1 MIANITKGE
10 DFGGIFRYLLKENKD
25 AEIIG
30 GNVGG
35 QTPQE
40 LETEF
45 EMFSSLNPKVQKTVT
60 HFSLAFA
67 PEDGEIDR
75 ETKVR
80 IADRIITEMG
90 YSYAQHLI
98 VSHGRNDPG
107 HDEEHNHDHLHIV
120 ANSVDLSGRWVDDF
134 QNYPRL
140 EKILRRIEQAENLR
154 QVESSWCVKH
164 NAPTHGQK
172 QRHKREL
179 REVAEGVRDIATAPV
194 SDRLQLAIDRAAAEN
209 QTVGDFAV
217 QLARAGI
224 TCKLKITRTGKVQG
238 ISYQMEGV
246 SFQGNQL
253 YDASLPKLQSV
264 YSLNFDFVRDGQ
276 KIEMAAERLPQLEA
290 PAQIL
295 ETPAILPPLQEVKM
309 PSHERNIANSDRVVR
324 SRQRDRGR

>member
-40 LETEF
+40 LATEF

-75 ETKVR
+75 ETKIR

-120 ANSVDLSGRWVDDF
+120 ANSVDLGGRWVDDF

-140 EKILRRIEQAENLR
+140 EKILRQIEQTENLR
-154 QVESSWCVKH
+154 QVQSSWQAKH
-164 NAPTHGQK
+164 HAPSHGQK

-179 REVAEGVRDIATAPV
+179 REVANGLRDLATAPV
-194 SDRLQLAIDRAAAEN
+194 SDRLQSEIDRAAAAN

-264 YSLNFDFVRDGQ
+264 HSLDFEVVRDRQ
-276 KIEMAAERLPQLEA
+276 KIETAAVFSPQVEA
-290 PAQIL
+290 SVAAQQSI
-295 ETPAILPPLQEVKM
+295 EQFKI
-309 PSHERNIANSDRVVR
+309 PSQKGDDAANSKRVNR
-324 SRQRDRGR
+324 SRQQDRGR

>member
-10 DFGGIFRYLLKENKD
+10 DFGGIFRYLLKENKN

-40 LETEF
+40 LEIEF
-45 EMFSSLNPKVQKTVT
+45 ETFSALNPQVQKTVT

-75 ETKVR
+75 ETKIR
-80 IADRIITEMG
+80 IADRIVTEMG
-90 YSYAQHLI
+90 YSHAQHLI

-107 HDEEHNHDHLHIV
+107 HDENHNHDHLHIV

-140 EKILRRIEQAENLR
+140 ERILRQIEQAENLR
-154 QVESSWCVKH
+154 QVRSSWQAKH
-164 NAPTHGQK
+164 HAPTHGQK
-172 QRHKREL
+172 QRYKREL
-179 REVAEGVRDIATAPV
+179 REVAEGSRDVATAPV
-194 SDRLQLAIDRAAAEN
+194 SDRLQSAIDRAAAEN
-209 QTVGDFAV
+209 QTVGDFAI

-246 SFQGNQL
+246 NFQGNQL

-264 YSLNFDFVRDGQ
+264 RSLDFDLLRDRE
-276 KIEMAAERLPQLEA
+276 KIETAVVVNPQ
-290 PAQIL
+290 I
-295 ETPAILPPLQEVKM
+295 EVSKEVQQSIEQVRM
-309 PSHERNIANSDRVVR
+309 PSQKGGNIPNNRRVNQ
-324 SRQRDRGR
+324 SRQRNLGR